1 MARTK
6 SKRDLKFKPRF
17 KNFSPLGITAENINL
32 LHEEIEAIYLM
43 DYQGLYQEDAAKS
56 MGVSRPTFSRIV
68 KNARTK
74 VATALINGKGL
85 HIQDDKNEF
94 IVAFICD
101 DIENYGSL
109 SIEMKYIVLVK
120 ILQNQVVEVKKIDN
134 PLYETTLRPSNI
146 LPKVLA
152 DENCNYFIIN
162 KTGEGLK
169 NSLLTK
175 GIFIIEKETI
185 TKDELINISKVI
197 V

>member
-17 KNFSPLGITAENINL
+17 KNFSPSGITTENINL

-43 DYQGLYQEDAAKS
+43 DYQGLYQEDAAIS

-74 VATALINGKGL
+74 IATALINGKGL
-85 HIQDDKNEF
+85 KIQDDKDEF
-94 IVAFICD
+94 IVAFICND
-101 DIENYGSL
+101 KESYGSL
-109 SIEMKYIVLVK
+109 SIDMKYIVVAKIVENKVIEVK
-120 ILQNQVVEVKKIDN
+120 IIEN
-134 PLYETTLRPSNI
+134 PLYETSLRPSHV

-152 DENCNYFIIN
+152 EENTNYFIIN

-185 TKDELINISKVI
+185 SKNEVIHMSKVI